1 MSDAKS
7 YAIAVP
13 RDAGSY
19 YILTAAEEET
29 RDALIEAG
37 YNVAAGEAAT
47 LAGAGVAGVSALPA
61 TAVGYGVTTGVSQGL
76 DAAGA
81 NSDTRRSVSGISGGA
96 AAGGTAATATA
107 LLSAALAEGGIA
119 AAGGT
124 AAVLVA
130 SGPAIA
136 AAMAAGAVGG
146 LAFYGG
152 SKVKELYTSTGCPVG
167 KPTKHGL
174 LCYEECA
181 HRNDGTPWW
190 NYSLLECAA
199 CNNHWSRTSVN
210 TCHRHGRKHADKL
223 PPYRSKRKTAKPLSA
238 KELQDQ
244 FSAQI
249 RPVDVY
255 QR

>member
-1 MSDAKS
+1 MSDSKS
-7 YAIAVP
+7 YVIAVP

-19 YILTAAEEET
+19 YAFTG
-29 RDALIEAG
+29 R
-37 YNVAAGEAAT
+37 AAT
-47 LAGAGVAGVSALPA
+47 LSGAGVAGASALPA
-61 TAVGYGVTTGVSQGL
+61 TAVGYGVRTGVSKGL

-81 NSDTRRSVSGISGGA
+81 NSDTRRSVSRISGSA

-107 LLSAALAEGGIA
+107 LMSAALAEGGIA

-136 AAMAAGAVGG
+136 AAVAAGAVGG
-146 LAFYGG
+146 LAIWGG
-152 SKVKELYTSTGCPVG
+152 SKVNELVTSTGCPVG

-174 LCYEECA
+174 MCYEECA

-210 TCHRHGRKHADKL
+210 TCHRHGRRHVDKL
-223 PPYRSKRKTAKPLSA
+223 PPYRSKRKSAKPLTA

-244 FSAQI
+244 FNAQI
-249 RPVDVY
+249 RPVDVN